1 MSMNN
6 SAENPASAQK
16 EESALK
22 RVLKPIKGQ
31 IIVSSILAMIGT
43 ILMFVP
49 LGGIVYIA
57 QVAFG
62 EADTG
67 QITTAVTISLI
78 SLFVG
83 DRKSVV

>member
-31 IIVSSILAMIGT
+31 IIVINLSHDWDNLDVRPIRRHCLYCAGC
-43 ILMFVP
+43 FW
-49 LGGIVYIA
+49 
-57 QVAFG
+57 
-62 EADTG
+62 
-67 QITTAVTISLI
+67 
-78 SLFVG
+78 
-83 DRKSVV
+83 